1 MHYKHISPDRF
12 LKPVRCAKQ
21 ITMLNINTIRSQ
33 FPILQNTV
41 NLPTGQAG
49 GKPLIYFD
57 NGATA
62 QKPQVVIDAI
72 TNYYTHQNANIHRGV
87 HALSREITIAYEEAR
102 KTIQLHI
109 NAKSANEII
118 FTRGTTESINLVAYC
133 FGKIQIEAGDEI
145 VITQM
150 EHHSNI
156 VPWQLLCA
164 EKGAVLKYI
173 PINHVGELLLEELPK
188 LITSKTK
195 LVALTHISNTLGT
208 INPVKEI
215 IHQIRT
221 LSSSLREDKRR
232 AVSILIDGAQAV
244 PHLQPNV
251 QDLDCDFYVFSA
263 HKLYGP
269 TGVGVLYAKEEWL
282 QKFPPYQSGG
292 GTIKT
297 VTLEKTE
304 FAESPLKFE
313 AGTPHIAGGIG
324 LAEAIKYVASIGF
337 DNIQKHEDELLHY
350 ATEKLLEIEGL
361 KIYGTAKNKTSV
373 ISFNVG
379 NIHPFDI
386 GTLLDKY
393 GIAVRTGHHCTQ
405 PLWQFYNI
413 PGTIRASFSFYNTKE
428 EIDVFIDAL
437 KKTIRLL
444 S

>member
-1 MHYKHISPDRF
+1 
-12 LKPVRCAKQ
+12 
-21 ITMLNINTIRSQ
+21 MLNTDSIRKD
-33 FPILQNTV
+33 FPILYRTIN
-41 NLPTGQAG
+41 N
-49 GKPLIYFD
+49 KPLIYFD

-72 TNYYTHQNANIHRGV
+72 TNYYSHQNANIHRGV
-87 HALSREITIAYEEAR
+87 HTLSREITIAYEEAR
-102 KTIQLHI
+102 KTIQSHL
-109 NAKSANEII
+109 NAQSANEVI

-133 FGKIQIEAGDEI
+133 FGKINISAGDEI
-145 VITQM
+145 IITQM

-156 VPWQLLCA
+156 VPWQLLCE

-173 PINHVGELLLEELPK
+173 PVNEEGELRLEELPK

-215 IHQIRT
+215 IKQIRV
-221 LSSSLREDKRR
+221 LSSASYFDSAQQPQSI
-232 AVSILIDGAQAV
+232 AVLVDGAQAV
-244 PHLQPNV
+244 PHLKPDV

-269 TGVGVLYAKEEWL
+269 TGVGILYAKEAWL
-282 QKFPPYQSGG
+282 QKFAPYQSGG

-304 FAESPLKFE
+304 FADSPLRFE
-313 AGTPHIAGGIG
+313 AGTPHIEGGIG
-324 LAEAIKYVASIGF
+324 LAAAITYVTNIGF
-337 DNIQKHEDELLHY
+337 ANIQQQENELLQY
-350 ATEKLLEIEGL
+350 ATEQL
-361 KIYGTAKNKTSV
+361 KAIDRLVIYGNAKHKTSV

-386 GTLLDKY
+386 GSLLDKY
-393 GIAVRTGHHCTQ
+393 GVAVRTGHHCTQ
-405 PLWQFYNI
+405 PLWQFYNV
-413 PGTIRASFSFYNTKE
+413 PGTIRASLSFYNTKE
-428 EIDVFIDAL
+428 EIDVFVESL
-437 KKTIRLL
+437 KKSIRLL